1 VGERVVGLKEVSR
14 GGVREE
20 KGKKG
25 CKVVSK
31 REKLKRRLKG
41 GVKR

>member
-1 VGERVVGLKEVSR
+1 VGERVVGFKEVSR

-25 CKVVSK
+25 LWSS
-31 REKLKRRLKG
+31 R
-41 GVKR
+41 